1 MKIVVVLITAIL
13 VILLVIDKI
22 GAAPSVQN
30 AFTAVGGFEG
40 VISAKPPQTYTPAV
54 GSKVDVLKTAGGG
67 RVMLASGPVQ
77 SSQKGEKPLT
87 YSEAFPA
94 SGIKTT
100 YSTAKGKVIM
110 TRGDV
115 ITVQIDEKDW
125 PVEMGDAVKVSFSVD
140 GEVIPVGTW
149 RVNIVKEG
157 GIVEAVP
164 YEIQGK
170 PSIGLDAHVVSRER
184 PKVTKKTEKGEG
196 YGARGKGWLGVAIR
210 NLTPEERKILN
221 LSQTEG
227 ILVESVAPD
236 SPADKGGLKP
246 GDIFLE
252 VEDRGVPGVEDV
264 VQTVSDGP
272 PGKLLK
278 IKFIR
283 DGERRFARIKLAE
296 KPDTDSGAT
305 YEQALKYYNGDGVLK
320 DHKKAFGLFKEASEM
335 GHDLAMV
342 YIGWMFQHGEG
353 VEKDPVMAVNWYKK
367 AANQNNANA
376 KNNLGIMYLN
386 GEGVKQDYAM
396 ANKLFM
402 ETADSGNKYG
412 YWNLGRIYNNGWGV
426 EKNLNT
432 AFSYYLKASEMGHVD
447 AQDIVCE
454 FYMNGTGVNKDYGKA
469 YEWCTKAADSG
480 FARSYNQLGIIYL
493 NAYGVERDYK
503 KAYMNFEKAA
513 NARNIWGYFNLGRLY
528 DNGWGVLKDEQKAL
542 EYYRKFGDHVS
553 AYRDGA
559 RKGHEEAKEWLRK
572 RNIDW

>member
-1 MKIVVVLITAIL
+1 MANGKKQNTRKLPVKIAVVLITAAL
-13 VILLVIDKI
+13 VILSVIDQI
-22 GAAPSVQN
+22 GTASSFQS
-30 AFTAVGGFEG
+30 AFTAVGSFEG
-40 VISAKPPQTYTPAV
+40 VIIAKPPQPYMPAV

-77 SSQKGEKPLT
+77 SSQKEEKTLT

-100 YSTAKGKVIM
+100 YSTSKGKVIM

-125 PVEMGDAVKVSFSVD
+125 PVEFGDAVKVSFSVD

-149 RVNIVKEG
+149 RVNIVKQG

-184 PKVTKKTEKGEG
+184 PKVTKKTEKEEG
-196 YGARGKGWLGVAIR
+196 RGM
-210 NLTPEERKILN
+210 
-221 LSQTEG
+221 
-227 ILVESVAPD
+227 
-236 SPADKGGLKP
+236 
-246 GDIFLE
+246 
-252 VEDRGVPGVEDV
+252 
-264 VQTVSDGP
+264 P
-272 PGKLLK
+272 P
-278 IKFIR
+278 
-283 DGERRFARIKLAE
+283 
-296 KPDTDSGAT
+296 TDSDAT
-305 YEQALKYYNGDGVLK
+305 YKQALKYYNGDGVSK

-335 GHDLAMV
+335 GHGLAQIYM
-342 YIGWMFQHGEG
+342 GWMFQYGEG
-353 VEKDPVMAVNWYKK
+353 VEKDPIMAVNWYKK
-367 AANQNNANA
+367 AADQNNANA
-376 KNNLGIMYLN
+376 KNSLGIMYLN

-396 ANKLFM
+396 AIKLFM
-402 ETADSGNKYG
+402 EAANGGNKYA
-412 YWNLGRIYNNGWGV
+412 YWNLGRIYNNGLGV

-469 YEWCTKAADSG
+469 YEWCKKAADSG
-480 FARSYNQLGIIYL
+480 FARSYNQLGLIYL

-503 KAYMNFEKAA
+503 TAYMYFEKSA
-513 NARNIWGYFNLGRLY
+513 NAGNMWGYFNLGRLY

-559 RKGHEEAKEWLRK
+559 RKGHDEAKEWLRK
-572 RNIDW
+572 RNMDW